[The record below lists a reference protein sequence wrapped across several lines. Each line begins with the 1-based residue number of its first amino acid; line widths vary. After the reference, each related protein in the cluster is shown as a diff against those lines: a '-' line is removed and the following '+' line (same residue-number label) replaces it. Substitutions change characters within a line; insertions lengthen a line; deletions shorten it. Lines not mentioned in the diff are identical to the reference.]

1 MGRYIA
7 KRLLISVP
15 LLVMISLITFALN
28 HLSALDPVEIVLH
41 AQGVPSITDEL
52 IAETKAALGM
62 DRPFLTRYLD
72 WLVSCLQL
80 EFGSSYVTGKPVWA
94 LLGPAFLHT
103 LKLTLVSAA
112 AILIVSVTLGVVCAL
127 REGTALDRSIRGVS
141 FLLTSMPPYWLAA
154 LLVWYFA
161 VKLDLLPTSG
171 MDSYASYIL
180 PVAIITI
187 GFAGIYFRTIRS
199 SMLSNLNEDYVL
211 YGRACGLPE
220 SRITLHVLRN
230 SLQVAISMFGMAI
243 PILLGS
249 TVVVE
254 NLFAWPG
261 LGTLSVQ
268 AVLSRD
274 FPVIQ
279 AYVLVLASA
288 FVFFNAVSDIVQA
301 AANPKLRNDL

>member
-15 LLVMISLITFALN
+15 LLVLISLITFALN
-28 HLSALDPVEIVLH
+28 YLSASDPVEIVLH

-103 LKLTLVSAA
+103 LKLTVVAAA
-112 AILIVSVTLGVVCAL
+112 AILIVSVTFGVVCAL
-127 REGTALDRSIRGVS
+127 QEGTALDRSVRGIS

-154 LLVWYFA
+154 LMVWYFS

-180 PVAIITI
+180 PVAVITI
-187 GFAGIYFRTIRS
+187 GFAGIYFRPIRS

>member
-28 HLSALDPVEIVLH
+28 HLSASDPVEIVLH

-80 EFGSSYVTGKPVWA
+80 EFGDSYVTGKPVWT

-112 AILIVSVTLGVVCAL
+112 AILIVSVTFGVVCAL
-127 REGTALDRSIRGVS
+127 REGTALDRSIRSAS

-154 LLVWYFA
+154 LMVWYFS
-161 VKLDLLPTSG
+161 VKLNLLPTSG
-171 MDSYASYIL
+171 MDSYASYVL
-180 PVAIITI
+180 PVAVITI

-288 FVFFNAVSDIVQA
+288 FVLFNTVSDIAQA

>member
-1 MGRYIA
+1 
-7 KRLLISVP
+7 
-15 LLVMISLITFALN
+15 
-28 HLSALDPVEIVLH
+28 
-41 AQGVPSITDEL
+41 
-52 IAETKAALGM
+52 
-62 DRPFLTRYLD
+62 
-72 WLVSCLQL
+72 
-80 EFGSSYVTGKPVWA
+80 
-94 LLGPAFLHT
+94 
-103 LKLTLVSAA
+103 
-112 AILIVSVTLGVVCAL
+112 
-127 REGTALDRSIRGVS
+127 
-141 FLLTSMPPYWLAA
+141 
-154 LLVWYFA
+154 
-161 VKLDLLPTSG
+161 
-171 MDSYASYIL
+171 
-180 PVAIITI
+180 
-187 GFAGIYFRTIRS
+187 
-199 SMLSNLNEDYVL
+199 MLSNLNEDYVL